1 MEESSRPSPAEK
13 VYDLNDVVEEGT
25 APPPGELIYELTDMV
40 DKRPKVAFADP
51 GLREE
56 IIRVASEIAEQIAR
70 EVIPVVAERVIREE
84 INKLKAQQ
92 QNNQQ

>member
-13 VYDLNDVVEEGT
+13 VYDLKDVVEEAT
-25 APPPGELIYELTDMV
+25 APPPGEIIYELTDMV
-40 DKRPKVAFADP
+40 DKRPKIAFADP

-56 IIRVASEIAEQIAR
+56 IIRIASEIAGQIAR
-70 EVIPVVAERVIREE
+70 EIIPIVAERVIREE
-84 INKLKAQQ
+84 IDKLKAQQ